1 MEKVAEVVGA
11 HPRGLPMPIV
21 WVLRGAVW
29 EMELVTERKW
39 DVPHAG
45 DGWTRWAAE
54 GMEVKPAEDTVL
66 TLSPVWLGS
75 VVGEIELVGDGNVIH
90 VEFPM
95 GERARRRNWESVVC
109 QIGCESEPWIQ
120 TL

>member
-54 GMEVKPAEDTVL
+54 GMEVKPAEDHKL
-66 TLSPVWLGS
+66 QPNKYNYSSL
-75 VVGEIELVGDGNVIH
+75 
-90 VEFPM
+90 
-95 GERARRRNWESVVC
+95 
-109 QIGCESEPWIQ
+109 Q
-120 TL
+120 TQLHL